1 MAGSPPVRLF
11 CATSNPGKLRE
22 FRLAAGEDIHI
33 EALPAV
39 LCPEDG
45 ATFEQNAISKAL
57 CHGRA
62 ALANAALSR
71 ERPLYVFAD
80 DSGIEVDALGGDPG
94 VRSARFSGPD
104 ATALANNRLLLE
116 RLRGLP
122 DAERSAR
129 FVCVI
134 ALTRDGELVKTFH
147 GTAEGRILEA
157 AAGSGGFGYDPLFF
171 YPPLSGSFGE
181 LPDEQKWAHS
191 HRGKAFRRMLEWLRS
206 GRQALL

>member
-94 VRSARFSGPD
+94 VRSARFSGWPI
-104 ATALANNRLLLE
+104 TLLPS
-116 RLRGLP
+116 RRG
-122 DAERSAR
+122 D
-129 FVCVI
+129 
-134 ALTRDGELVKTFH
+134 
-147 GTAEGRILEA
+147 
-157 AAGSGGFGYDPLFF
+157 
-171 YPPLSGSFGE
+171 PPLYRPLAPEGPPLQLE
-181 LPDEQKWAHS
+181 LSAPQPPHGLLRPGRALISTPDQVPAY
-191 HRGKAFRRMLEWLRS
+191 
-206 GRQALL
+206 